1 MSADDPYYRPN
12 CKAQNPFATLKRF
25 KVTARDMNQSYALS
39 PERLEPLS
47 GHPIDRICR
56 TIYPISGY
64 YADVILT
71 FFLCLCSTGARF
83 WTRRV
88 AVSFQV
94 AANWPGLGGRRAR
107 IRRRVA
113 TRSRIRRITSNSLA
127 IHRVP
132 CLVLP
137 KYHDV
142 SQRLPRPFFWLL
154 WSVIRPPIADRRAS
168 RCAIGLS
175 ELVQSAFLSHH
186 LFLSHLF
193 IGNFIH
199 DRHATISPPMA
210 TRPHPA
216 PQFLP
221 SQLSRRRVA
230 DWCSCHTRANATMI
244 PSWADSAIRLH
255 SCLCDAGDLLNPDSS
270 GTSVN
275 FLSPVPSPAN
285 FSSFFCDCGITGND
299 GSVSFCFSRFF
310 FSPPHCLVIVDP
322 IKQRRR
328 CRTNERQ

>member
-1 MSADDPYYRPN
+1 M
-12 CKAQNPFATLKRF
+12 
-25 KVTARDMNQSYALS
+25 
-39 PERLEPLS
+39 S

-94 AANWPGLGGRRAR
+94 AANWLGLGGRRAR

-244 PSWADSAIRLH
+244 PSWADSATRLH

-275 FLSPVPSPAN
+275 FLSPVPPPAN
-285 FSSFFCDCGITGND
+285 FSFFFAIVELPEMTEA
-299 GSVSFCFSRFF
+299 SRFVF
-310 FSPPHCLVIVDP
+310 RAFSSLLLIVLLLLTP
-322 IKQRRR
+322 
-328 CRTNERQ
+328 